1 MVRRSDV
8 EVGGAGEETRTHHPA
23 DGATD
28 GVGLELTVKAP
39 GHLVDL
45 QEEEQ
50 RMGTGSSGRNL
61 AKIKRQIFCEK

>member
-1 MVRRSDV
+1 MYGQMWAGPTRGRSNVRRIP
-8 EVGGAGEETRTHHPA
+8 AYTHHPA

-39 GHLVDL
+39 GHLVHL

-50 RMGTGSSGRNL
+50 RMGTGNSGRNP
-61 AKIKRQIFCEK
+61 AKIK